1 MLLLCFKVL
10 HTLLVYN
17 DGNIYIAYT
26 LICILFIVYTSKKNT
41 DKEADKNTWK
51 IGAFLSLNHLK
62 YDSCLEYS

>member
-41 DKEADKNTWK
+41 DKEADKNT
-51 IGAFLSLNHLK
+51 
-62 YDSCLEYS
+62 